1 MSIEIAL
8 QEMLVDLI
16 ADANIPHANIGYG
29 QSIEDAAFPSLSY
42 IITAK
47 EKISFWSTAIDD
59 AHWKLN
65 VEFTTCHLGA
75 ALVMTASQELE
86 NALLLINVG
95 DTYSTETFL
104 VTPWNIV
111 TILQPPDPD
120 FGDETPVWTALT
132 TAEFTYTKDQ
142 P

>member
-16 ADANIPHANIGYG
+16 ADADIPHVNIGYG

-42 IITAK
+42 IITTK
-47 EKISFWSTAIDD
+47 EKISFHSTELND

-132 TAEFTYTKDQ
+132 TAELTYTKDQ
-142 P
+142 T